1 MKHPLF
7 ALLIVVTSSSVLAQH
22 RCVENGKITYSD
34 RPCSAGIP
42 PSTIQG
48 NPPKVIGDSGNSAYA
63 TPYGEWRGQVQFQSM
78 LNGQPVREAHAVVQS
93 IIAIDPQGK
102 VTGTA
107 TEYGCKFS
115 GIAMPGMT
123 PTMLTLDI
131 TLSACKYS
139 EFNRRLSGSLS
150 LSTVQRYAQISLSGL
165 SMPLGR
171 PAQSFEI
178 KGALRR

>member
-7 ALLIVVTSSSVLAQH
+7 ALLIAVISSSVLAQH
-22 RCVENGKITYSD
+22 RCVENGKITYTD
-34 RPCSAGIP
+34 RPCPVETP

-48 NPPKVIGDSGNSAYA
+48 NPPKVIGDSGNAAYA
-63 TPYGEWRGQVQFQSM
+63 TPFGEWRGQVQF
-78 LNGQPVREAHAVVQS
+78 QS

-115 GIAMPGMT
+115 GIAMPGMI
-123 PTMLTLDI
+123 PTMLNLDI
-131 TLSACKYS
+131 TLSACKYP

-150 LSTVQRYAQISLSGL
+150 LATEQRYAQISLSGL
-165 SMPLGR
+165 SMSLGR